1 MKLYISD
8 PLGQPEYE
16 LNVETT
22 DTDVVE
28 GRVSKLEWES
38 LTGIRLEIDSLNW
51 IELSGSNYDGFAIIY
66 SDGKNKW
73 LAKDG
78 TESLEQGILAMQ
90 SYLMKGNEWKEMFVW
105 EHLGKTGEELA
116 GCASAII
123 LFITITS
130 IIVFGTY
137 HLFKS

>member
-8 PLGQPEYE
+8 PLDQSDYE
-16 LNVETT
+16 LIIETT
-22 DTDVVE
+22 APDVVE
-28 GRVSKLEWES
+28 EKISNPEWES
-38 LTGIRLEIDSLNW
+38 LTGVRLEIDSLNW
-51 IELSGSNYDGFAIIY
+51 IELSGSNYDGFSIIY

-73 LAKDG
+73 IAKDG

-130 IIVFGTY
+130 IIIFGTY